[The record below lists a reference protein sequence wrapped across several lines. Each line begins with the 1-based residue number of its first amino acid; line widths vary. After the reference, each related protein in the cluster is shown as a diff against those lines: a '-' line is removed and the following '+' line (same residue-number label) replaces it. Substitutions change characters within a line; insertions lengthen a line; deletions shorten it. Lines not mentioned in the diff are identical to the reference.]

1 MSHVS
6 ENHLEKDLTLMLLY
20 LTSWEEKEYGETY
33 RRSWKGYD
41 FDLLNELGD
50 EELIS
55 GSNRAKSV
63 YLSEKGTEV
72 AKRLLKNYGMS
83 DQENRR

>member
-1 MSHVS
+1 MSHDS

-50 EELIS
+50 EKLIS
-55 GSNRAKSV
+55 GSNKSKSV
-63 YLSEKGTEV
+63 YLSEKGVEA

-83 DQENRR
+83 GQEDR